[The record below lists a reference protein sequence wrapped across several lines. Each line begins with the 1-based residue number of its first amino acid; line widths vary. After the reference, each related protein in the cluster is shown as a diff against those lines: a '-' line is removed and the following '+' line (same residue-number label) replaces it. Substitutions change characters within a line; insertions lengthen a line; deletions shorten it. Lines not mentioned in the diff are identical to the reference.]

1 MDNEYIKQQIVLFLT
16 GEKTEIDS
24 ETIRKIVSSDPE
36 LQKEYDEI
44 SGLLNASKSPC
55 PLPSEKQWADFM
67 SELHSK
73 IVMNE
78 NANGLRKIINIL
90 FSPLRIA
97 ASISAAAIIIIAVLI
112 FLHRG
117 KENPV
122 IVDRNSDKGAISE
135 VFTIEYEPAYLSIED
150 IDNSYKIAENLIPHD
165 EEIRAVESIY
175 ATFRCY
181 DEKALQDYFDSDEI
195 EFEELKRYYNNNNNN
210 ENEGIS

>member
-1 MDNEYIKQQIVLFLT
+1 MDKEYIKQQIVLLLT
-16 GEKTEIDS
+16 GEKTDIDS
-24 ETIRKIVSSDPE
+24 DTIRKIVSSDPE

-44 SGLLNASKSPC
+44 SCMLNAYKSPS

-73 IVMNE
+73 IVINE
-78 NANGLRKIINIL
+78 NAKNLGKIINIIY
-90 FSPLRIA
+90 SPLRIA
-97 ASISAAAIIIIAVLI
+97 GSISAAAILI
-112 FLHRG
+112 VAIMVFLNRW

-122 IVDRNSDKGAISE
+122 IIKGDNDKSAISE
-135 VFTIEYEPAYLSIED
+135 VVTIEYEPAYLSIED

-165 EEIRAVESIY
+165 EEIRVVESIY
-175 ATFRCY
+175 AIFRSY

-195 EFEELKRYYNNNNNN
+195 EFEELRRYYNNN